1 MAARPKNFHG
11 VVIVPLSNKLAV
23 NGYDRKK
30 KKKKRMIL
38 FSNHGGHF
46 GSNFNKLE
54 PALKKK
60 PAAYNG
66 SRTVFCSNLRF
77 EKLEPVYSN

>member
-1 MAARPKNFHG
+1 
-11 VVIVPLSNKLAV
+11 
-23 NGYDRKK
+23 
-30 KKKKRMIL
+30 MIL